1 MKTIGTAKIKDF
13 DSLMD
18 WAENLTLQESI
29 EFADKVMGLVD
40 EMYPE
45 FRHSNRSDTPTSLR
59 MPLIECIVPFFGKV
73 TIMTTNSTSVSGPRP
88 IKRAWIHSVSSLFSM
103 RSMANR

>member
-40 EMYPE
+40 EIYPE
-45 FRHSNRSDTPTSLR
+45 FRHSNRSDTDSYFIKNTVKRMYRPFLWEGHDNNHEFNQREWAKTHQKGINTLR
-59 MPLIECIVPFFGKV
+59 QFC
-73 TIMTTNSTSVSGPRP
+73 
-88 IKRAWIHSVSSLFSM
+88 LF
-103 RSMANR
+103 